1 MLVAAPAFV
10 LLGALSLSSIMDIY
24 AGDLRTAADESADA
38 SKAADSAAASST
50 AVVARQKSKSK

>member
-24 AGDLRTAADESADA
+24 AADLRQGDKADDKGPAEATT
-38 SKAADSAAASST
+38 SAAAAAPS
-50 AVVARQKSKSK
+50 RQKSKGK

>member
-24 AGDLRTAADESADA
+24 AADLRQGDKADESSKVAAESA
-38 SKAADSAAASST
+38 STSAQAP
-50 AVVARQKSKSK
+50 ARQKSKGK

>member
-24 AGDLRTAADESADA
+24 AADLRAADKADDAKGAEAA
-38 SKAADSAAASST
+38 STSAAPAPS
-50 AVVARQKSKSK
+50 RQKSKGK